1 MKELYTLTPN
11 GLNNNCESKDRAS
24 LYKESDIVNNLF
36 SKIKP
41 LKGRLRDGPR
51 FWGTQNGRIF
61 QF

>member
-41 LKGRLRDGPR
+41 LKGRLRGCRCRRNNKNLCNP
-51 FWGTQNGRIF
+51 
-61 QF
+61 